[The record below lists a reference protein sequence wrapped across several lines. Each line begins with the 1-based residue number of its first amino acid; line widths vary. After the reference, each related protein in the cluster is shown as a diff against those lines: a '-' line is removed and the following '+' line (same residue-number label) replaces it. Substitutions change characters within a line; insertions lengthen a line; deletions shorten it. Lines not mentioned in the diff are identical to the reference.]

1 MITPT
6 IHLNGTSGADLLSQ
20 TTDAMIALSDAIKA
34 LRAAGPHGRDYYVQQ
49 QANFAEAQQQHWDR
63 IAKLEAVQADLVAI
77 SESIHA
83 QIWWPSES
91 IHAQMTPRTAPKTT
105 IRAEW
110 FSDGTPATCTCGR
123 SPDCDHV
130 RNAQALGTVRGSVSA
145 VWEEMQ

>member
-6 IHLNGTSGADLLSQ
+6 IHLNGTSGDALLSQ

-34 LRAAGPHGRDYYVQQ
+34 LRAAGPHGRDYYVQGDTAFR
-49 QANFAEAQQQHWDR
+49 QAHEECGAR
-63 IAKLEAVQADLVAI
+63 IEKLYEVQADLVAI
-77 SESIHA
+77 
-83 QIWWPSES
+83 SES

-110 FSDGTPATCTCGR
+110 FADGTPATCTCGR

-145 VWEEMQ
+145 VWEEMK